1 MKTLYITRGNN
12 IVVDTENNTVDRI
25 SCERTAIDDLYRVKE
40 PMHVI
45 YQRGEYKR
53 EADVVPGDLVITF
66 YDNDF
71 LHQMIVVK
79 NSDWAETLDAYE
91 KQQQEEKEKWAAEQ
105 KSAVKKLNDLGDVP
119 DACCESKF

>member
-25 SCERTAIDDLYRVKE
+25 SCDRTAIDDLYRIKE

-91 KQQQEEKEKWAAEQ
+91 KQQQEEKERWAAKQ
-105 KSAVKKLNDLGDVP
+105 KLENDLP
-119 DACCESKF
+119 DCDNKCCEAQSPC

>member
-12 IVVDTENNTVDRI
+12 IVVDTENNTVDRM

-71 LHQMIVVK
+71 LHKMIVVK

-119 DACCESKF
+119 NACCESEF

>member
-12 IVVDTENNTVDRI
+12 IVVDAENNTVDRI
-25 SCERTAIDDLYRVKE
+25 SCDRTAIDDLYRVKE

-53 EADVVPGDLVITF
+53 EADVVPGDLIITF
-66 YDNDF
+66 YENDF

-79 NSDWAETLDAYE
+79 NSDWAETLDVYE
-91 KQQQEEKEKWAAEQ
+91 KQQQEEKERWAAKQ
-105 KSAVKKLNDLGDVP
+105 KLEKDLADVQ

>member
-25 SCERTAIDDLYRVKE
+25 SCDRTAIDDLYRVKE

-53 EADVVPGDLVITF
+53 EADVVPGDLIITF
-66 YDNDF
+66 YENDF

-79 NSDWAETLDAYE
+79 NSDWVETLDAYE
-91 KQQQEEKEKWAAEQ
+91 KQQQEEKERWAVGQ
-105 KSAVKKLNDLGDVP
+105 KKLKDLVEDAP

>member
-12 IVVDTENNTVDRI
+12 IVVDTENNTVDRM

-53 EADVVPGDLVITF
+53 EADVVPGDIVITF
-66 YDNDF
+66 YDSDF

-79 NSDWAETLDAYE
+79 NSDWAEMLDAYE
-91 KQQQEEKEKWAAEQ
+91 KQQQEEKERWAAEQ
-105 KSAVKKLNDLGDVP
+105 KKLKDLGDAP
-119 DACCESKF
+119 DGCCCESKF

>member
-25 SCERTAIDDLYRVKE
+25 SCDRTAIDDLYRVKE

-53 EADVVPGDLVITF
+53 EADVVPGDLIITF
-66 YDNDF
+66 YENDF

-91 KQQQEEKEKWAAEQ
+91 KQQQEEKERWAAEQ
-105 KSAVKKLNDLGDVP
+105 KAKDLGDTP
-119 DACCESKF
+119 DACCCESKF

>member
-12 IVVDTENNTVDRI
+12 IVVDTENNTVGRI

-40 PMHVI
+40 PMHVV

-66 YDNDF
+66 YENDF

-79 NSDWAETLDAYE
+79 NSDWAGTLDAYE
-91 KQQQEEKEKWAAEQ
+91 KRQQEEKERWAAKQ
-105 KSAVKKLNDLGDVP
+105 KLENDLSECNSE
-119 DACCESKF
+119 CCEDQNPC

>member
-12 IVVDTENNTVDRI
+12 IVIDTENNTVGRI

-53 EADVVPGDLVITF
+53 EADVVPGDLIITF
-66 YDNDF
+66 YENDF

-79 NSDWAETLDAYE
+79 NSDWAGTLDAYE
-91 KQQQEEKEKWAAEQ
+91 KRQQEEKERWAAKQ
-105 KSAVKKLNDLGDVP
+105 KLENDLP
-119 DACCESKF
+119 ECNSECCEDQSPC